1 MRQVVD
7 MKPKTTVV
15 MFNIIQ
21 QIRETFPFAMSEQE
35 LCAETCSYG
44 CPKKLLEYIDM
55 EITEWEKRLE
65 SGEIPNFRDIQK
77 LSKTGRNIYRVL
89 KKNNLVNSDVRIL
102 N

>member
-1 MRQVVD
+1 

-21 QIRETFPFAMSEQE
+21 QIGETFPFAISEQE
-35 LCAETCSYG
+35 LCADTCSYG

-55 EITEWEKRLE
+55 EITEWEQRLE
-65 SGEIPNFRDIQK
+65 NGEIPDFRDIQR

-89 KKNNLVNSDVRIL
+89 EKNNLVNRI
-102 N
+102 